1 MVPFKIKKELGQHFL
16 NDKKTLERIS
26 DIYDIKGKTVIEIG
40 PGKGSLTR
48 HILKKNPLKLTLIE
62 KDISLKTYLLK
73 IKEDFPNIVE
83 IIFADALNLKLNQI
97 SSNKISLIA
106 NLPYNIATTL
116 IINWLRYIQS
126 FESIIVMVQK
136 EVAERLSAKVSSK
149 FYSRLSVLV
158 QVHAHVKKILEI
170 DPAKFYPKPKVDST
184 VVQLIPKKI
193 INFDY
198 EKLDKIL
205 KICFSQRRKMLKN
218 NLKSKNM
225 PIRKICEENSIDLNL
240 RPQDLEPEKYLR
252 ISEFS
257 TD

>member
-170 DPAKFYPKPKVDST
+170 DPAKFYPKPNCSF
-184 VVQLIPKKI
+184 
-193 INFDY
+193 N
-198 EKLDKIL
+198 
-205 KICFSQRRKMLKN
+205 C
-218 NLKSKNM
+218 
-225 PIRKICEENSIDLNL
+225 
-240 RPQDLEPEKYLR
+240 
-252 ISEFS
+252 
-257 TD
+257 